1 MTTPRDPDRLVQAF
15 LEEGPAVLPDRVLD
29 AVRDDIHQTQQRA
42 VFGLW
47 RIVTMPRAVAAAAV
61 VAVVAFGGIAY
72 WATRSVAPNVGST
85 PSPSPLESAVPQVMP
100 AFHNNGAIVVIDGGL
115 LAINPVTGKEIK
127 NLHLP
132 DAPHATDATWSPDGT
147 QLAYTAP
154 GGLWVVDVSNGESQQ
169 IMHCGKD
176 AYACFPAWSPD
187 GARIAVADGH
197 QLTLIDPDGGNPTTL
212 PAPAGP
218 IQPTWSPDGRQI
230 AFHAIEGYGFDPQHR
245 RLYVINRD
253 GSGLR
258 MLLDELPGY
267 IGTWDPSW
275 SPDGS
280 TIAYIGSRPTGNA
293 PYGAEEDMMLVMLLE
308 LDGSEPRELVEAGP
322 CACIGYAPGLSWS
335 PDGKSLA
342 VNAPGDDFGLYLV
355 NADGTNWHRVGR
367 GALSPA
373 WRPVP

>member
-29 AVRDDIHQTQQRA
+29 AVRDDIHETDQRV

-47 RIVTMPRAVAAAAV
+47 RTITMPRAFATAAVIAV
-61 VAVVAFGGIAY
+61 VAIGGVAY
-72 WATRSVAPNVGST
+72 LATRSQGPDVGST
-85 PSPSPLESAVPQVMP
+85 PNPSQLAPSIPP
-100 AFHNNGAIVVIDGGL
+100 APHGNGPIVVIDGGL
-115 LAINPVTGKEIK
+115 LAINSVTGKEIK

-132 DAPHATDATWSPDGT
+132 DAPHATDATWSPDGK

-154 GGLWVVDVSNGESQQ
+154 GGLWVVEVSTGELRQ
-169 IMHCGKD
+169 IMYCGMD

-197 QLTLIDPDGGNPTTL
+197 QLKLIDPDGGNPTTL
-212 PAPAGP
+212 PAPEGP

-230 AFHAIEGYGFDPQHR
+230 AFQAVEGYGTDPQIR

-253 GSGLR
+253 GSDLSL
-258 MLLDELPGY
+258 LLDQVPG
-267 IGTWDPSW
+267 IGAWDPSW

-280 TIAYIGSRPTGNA
+280 AIAYIGSRPTGKA
-293 PYGAEEDMMLVMLLE
+293 PNGAEEDMMLVMLLE
-308 LDGSEPRELVEAGP
+308 LNGSEPRELVEAGP
-322 CACIGYAPGLSWS
+322 CACIGYAPGLTWS

-355 NADGTNWHRVGR
+355 NVDGTDFHRVGY